1 MRVGLSLTLSGA
13 FAAQAF
19 AADVAVMVG
28 IPRLSVAEYHKP
40 YVAIWLERP
49 DQSFVGNIAVW
60 YDFKLKD
67 NEGTSRTFGSGGAAA
82 AVS

>member
-49 DQSFVGNIAVW
+49 DQMGNIAVW
-60 YDFKLKD
+60 YDFSSRTMKAP
-67 NEGTSRTFGSGGAAA
+67 NGSRTFGSGGAAA